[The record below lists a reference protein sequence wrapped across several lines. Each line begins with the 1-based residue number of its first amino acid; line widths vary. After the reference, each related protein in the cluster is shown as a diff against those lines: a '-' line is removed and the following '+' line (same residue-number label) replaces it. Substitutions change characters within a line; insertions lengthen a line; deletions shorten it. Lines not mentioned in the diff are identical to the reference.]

1 MRATVDIERY
11 ARKGKWYAKIV
22 NGNNVIPASST
33 SPSKEV
39 FSILFNITD
48 EELEKERLKFATGTL
63 ESKIMR
69 YGVEEGT
76 RRWNE
81 YRKRQAY
88 TCSKEYMMK
97 EKGMSENEWRA
108 FNANRASTKENF
120 IKRYGEED
128 GIRRWNNYCAYESYA
143 GSSLMWFI
151 DKYGNEIGKQKYNE
165 ISAKKEKSK
174 AYSYISQDLFKA
186 IDEKLGDY
194 AATSRWEQKNHEYE
208 IIAPFDVKCIESHID
223 AISTVDA
230 SIGMNL
236 IDIVKDKDI
245 KMVKIRPDYVLGKH
259 IIEFNGDFWHA
270 NPKIY
275 NENDILNRFNKTY
288 DIAKDVWERD
298 KHRLSIFKALN
309 FKVHIVWE
317 SDYESDHEKV
327 VDECV
332 KFLRDE

>member
-1 MRATVDIERY
+1 MKNTFNRLHSSLIQYWEQFGLSESSFYCKSCNKMMLDLDQLANVGHDDKGFYVVNNNRKRHSFTENEINRWLVKGRTLSGKTFFRHCCWDCFFKQLRATVDIERY

-39 FSILFNITD
+39 FLILFDITD

-97 EKGMSENEWRA
+97 EKGMSEDEWKA

-120 IKRYGEED
+120 IKRYGKED

-151 DKYGNEIGKQKYNE
+151 DKSPK
-165 ISAKKEKSK
+165 
-174 AYSYISQDLFKA
+174 
-186 IDEKLGDY
+186 
-194 AATSRWEQKNHEYE
+194 TR
-208 IIAPFDVKCIESHID
+208 
-223 AISTVDA
+223 A
-230 SIGMNL
+230 SI
-236 IDIVKDKDI
+236 
-245 KMVKIRPDYVLGKH
+245 
-259 IIEFNGDFWHA
+259 W
-270 NPKIY
+270 
-275 NENDILNRFNKTY
+275 
-288 DIAKDVWERD
+288 
-298 KHRLSIFKALN
+298 IF
-309 FKVHIVWE
+309 FE
-317 SDYESDHEKV
+317 
-327 VDECV
+327 
-332 KFLRDE
+332 